1 MSDCIICYLSGCCLC
16 VRMIR
21 LEVPEMSLLGDTV
34 AMHCYYHMEGEQLY
48 SVKWYKEGQEFFRY
62 LNVSHI
68 LPTITNDIPGI
79 FLGSKTESGH
89 LILQEW

>member
-1 MSDCIICYLSGCCLC
+1 
-16 VRMIR
+16 MIR

-62 LNVSHI
+62 LNYSHI
-68 LPTITNDIPGI
+68 LPTITMTFQVYSWDQKQSQDI
-79 FLGSKTESGH
+79 
-89 LILQEW
+89 